1 MPGAR
6 QKNAVVIQF
15 AKAPIPDRVK
25 TRLQPALDSAAC
37 CKLHCALVAHT
48 YRNLE
53 QIQECDLQL
62 WVSEPH
68 EFFVRLTGNS
78 GVPTYIQPAGN
89 LGERMAQ
96 AMNVGLQSYDRV
108 VLVGSDC
115 PAINKRYIKEALEI
129 LSDQVPVVLGPAAD
143 GGYALV
149 AMRQMDLRVF
159 EQVQWGSDK
168 VLQQTRERLRQI
180 GWQWREL
187 AVVADIDRPDDLA
200 LLKSYPDL
208 ADFFSE
214 KC

>member
-1 MPGAR
+1 MSGFR
-6 QKNAVVIQF
+6 QKKAVVMQF
-15 AKAPIPDRVK
+15 ARAPIPGRVK
-25 TRLQPALDSAAC
+25 TRLQPALDSAAVC
-37 CKLHCALVAHT
+37 ELHCALVTHT
-48 YRNLE
+48 YKKLE
-53 QIQECDLQL
+53 QLHDCELEL

-68 EFFVRLTGNS
+68 EFFNGLVGHS
-78 GVPTYIQPAGN
+78 GAPIHVQTKGD
-89 LGERMAQ
+89 LGEKMAH
-96 AMNVGLQSYDRV
+96 AISFGLQSYDRV

-115 PAINKRYIKEALEI
+115 PAIDKCYVLESLEV

-149 AMRQMDLRVF
+149 AMGKMDSRVF
-159 EQVQWGSDK
+159 EQVQWGTDQ
-168 VLQQTRERLRQI
+168 VLEQTRERLRQI

-200 LLKSYPDL
+200 LLKAYPDL